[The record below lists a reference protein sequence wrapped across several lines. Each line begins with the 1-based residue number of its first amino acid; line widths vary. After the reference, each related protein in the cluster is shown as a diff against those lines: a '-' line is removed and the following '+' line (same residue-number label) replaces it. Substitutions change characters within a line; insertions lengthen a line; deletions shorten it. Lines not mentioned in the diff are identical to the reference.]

1 MEGFNYDRERGA
13 KTESTE
19 TRNVVETGDWRPE
32 RDEGAGAGSGGIT
45 HPHAPYMSI
54 LNTMN
59 NSVRYDKT
67 FNVQHC
73 FGVIKCKCLLFEMHH
88 GMWLDTQETEEALSL
103 TGNVAERSKERFNA
117 EICED

>member
-1 MEGFNYDRERGA
+1 MTGNGEQKQRVLRRGMWW
-13 KTESTE
+13 
-19 TRNVVETGDWRPE
+19 TGDWRPE

-45 HPHAPYMSI
+45 HRHAPYMSI

-73 FGVIKCKCLLFEMHH
+73 FGVVKCKCLLFEMHH

-103 TGNVAERSKERFNA
+103 TWNVAERSKERFNA